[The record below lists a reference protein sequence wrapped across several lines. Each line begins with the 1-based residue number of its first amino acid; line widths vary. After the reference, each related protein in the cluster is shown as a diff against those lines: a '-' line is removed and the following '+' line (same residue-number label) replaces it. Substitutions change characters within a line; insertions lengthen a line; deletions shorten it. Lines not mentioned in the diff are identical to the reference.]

1 MRQIHGYLTKQL
13 LKAVTFTT
21 LVVVLVGCS
30 LYSQRYLGDLIEH
43 GISLSVFLDLVVFM
57 MPTLMVVVL
66 PVTLF
71 ASIVFTYGKMIGD
84 NELTVLRASGVSHRT
99 LLLPALI
106 VAVGATAFSYAMSLY
121 FIPRSYG
128 EFKDVQALVK
138 DAEIELLLR
147 EQTFNSF
154 VPGLTIYFRERLDDG
169 SLSDVLIYDNRDL
182 TRTTT
187 VVSERAVL
195 RQGESR
201 LTVGFED
208 GNMQQ
213 MDRSGG
219 DLSIVHFETYSFEF
233 DTSELLRGPSS
244 RQQSVS
250 ELPIGELLAPSLET
264 EADREIAPRKWAE
277 GHQRL
282 TAPILCL
289 TVTLVGGA
297 TMFAGQQRRSGH
309 RFRLLVVGIGIAVLL
324 VSYQIAV
331 AAAAQLPALLPLMY
345 LMVMVPAVLGL
356 IVLAHIDRFA
366 PGYGVASR
374 LRRLVSRRG
383 PALPVSGPASGPASG

>member
-1 MRQIHGYLTKQL
+1 MRQINGYLAKQL
-13 LKAVTFTT
+13 VKAVSFTT

-71 ASIVFTYGKMIGD
+71 GSIVFTYGKMLGD
-84 NELTVLRASGVSHRT
+84 NELTVLRASGMAHRT
-99 LLLPALI
+99 LLLPALF
-106 VAVGATAFSYAMSLY
+106 VALGATLISYAMSLY

-169 SLSDVLIYDNRDL
+169 SLASVLIYDNRDP

-187 VVSERAVL
+187 VVSDRAVL
-195 RQGESR
+195 RQTDSR
-201 LTVGFED
+201 LTVGFES
-208 GNMQQ
+208 GNLQQ
-213 MDRSGG
+213 LDRSSGE
-219 DLSIVHFETYSFEF
+219 LSIVHFETYSFDF
-233 DTSELLRGPSS
+233 STSELLRGPSD
-244 RQQSVS
+244 RQQSIS
-250 ELPIGELLAPSLET
+250 ELPIGDLLAPPLET

-282 TAPILCL
+282 TAPLLCL

-309 RFRLLVVGIGIAVLL
+309 RFRFLVVGAGIAALL
-324 VSYQIAV
+324 VSYQVAV
-331 AAAAQLPALLPLMY
+331 AAAAQNAALLPLMY
-345 LMVMVPAVLGL
+345 LVVAVPAVIGL
-356 IVLAHIDRFA
+356 AVLAHIDRFA
-366 PGYGVASR
+366 PGHGLVMR
-374 LRRLVSRRG
+374 LKRALARER
-383 PALPVSGPASGPASG
+383 PAAQGSV